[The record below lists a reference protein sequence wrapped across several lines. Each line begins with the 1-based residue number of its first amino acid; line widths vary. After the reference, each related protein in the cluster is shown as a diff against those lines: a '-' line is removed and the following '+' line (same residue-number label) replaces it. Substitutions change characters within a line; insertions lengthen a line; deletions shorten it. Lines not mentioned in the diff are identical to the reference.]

1 MSAATGFM
9 NRIAIV
15 CLSVAAAA
23 ILGCGPEGGGRAE
36 VDEAHRAGVSTDEAG
51 HAGNANAGEAGAAH
65 EEESGGHGVSH
76 IEETDAHGESGAHDD
91 ETIAVIIS
99 DNEIAQGGIELMTAG
114 PGRISRIVDFPA
126 EIAANGD
133 RLVAVVPRVSG
144 VIREV
149 RADLGAVV
157 AGGQVLA
164 VMESRDLSDLKAG
177 YLASVERSELARNI
191 FEREKRLYDRKI
203 SSEQEY
209 LDSKRALAEAE
220 IEMRSNGQKLIS
232 MGFSAGELE
241 ALPSRGSAEYTRH
254 EIKAPFPGTIIG
266 KKASP
271 GESVGGE
278 SELFVIA
285 DLGAV
290 WLDIRVFEKDLV
302 SIREGQKVGI
312 VSSGPEP
319 GASGT
324 ISHVG
329 PVLDTATR
337 TALARAVLANP
348 SGLLRPGTFVRAR
361 VELGAFEAGVAVA
374 KEAIQTLGEDAVVFV
389 RTADGFEAHPVTVG
403 AADEKFAEIISGLS
417 AGQIYAGRGS
427 FSIKA
432 KYVTSGLDSHA
443 GHGH

>member
-1 MSAATGFM
+1 M
-9 NRIAIV
+9 NRLAIV

-23 ILGCGPEGGGRAE
+23 IVGCGPEGGGKAG
-36 VDEAHRAGVSTDEAG
+36 VDETRRAGLSEDEAG
-51 HAGNANAGEAGAAH
+51 HVGTARAGEAGAAH
-65 EEESGGHGVSH
+65 EEETGEHVMSH
-76 IEETDAHGESGAHDD
+76 EEEKDAHGGSGAHDD
-91 ETIAVIIS
+91 ETVTVTMS
-99 DNEIAQGGIELMTAG
+99 GGEIEQGGIELMTAG
-114 PGRISRIVDFPA
+114 AGLLSRTVDFPA

-133 RLVAVVPRVSG
+133 RLVAIVPRVSG

-149 RADLGAVV
+149 RADLGAAVE
-157 AGGQVLA
+157 GGQVLA
-164 VMESRDLSDLKAG
+164 VMESSELADLKAG
-177 YLASVERSELARNI
+177 YLASVERSELALKI

-209 LDSKRALAEAE
+209 LDAKRALAEAE

-232 MGFSAGELE
+232 MGFSSVELE
-241 ALPSRGSAEYTRH
+241 ALFSSGGAEYTRH
-254 EIKAPFPGTIIG
+254 EIKAPFQGTVIG

-271 GESVGGE
+271 GEAVGGE

-285 DLGAV
+285 DLGTV
-290 WLDIRVFEKDLV
+290 WLDIRVFEKDLA
-302 SIREGQKVGI
+302 SIREGQEVGI
-312 VSSGPEP
+312 VSTGLQP

-329 PVLDTATR
+329 PVLETSTR
-337 TALARAVLANP
+337 TALARAVIANP

-361 VELGAFEAGVAVA
+361 VELGASEAAVAVA
-374 KEAIQTLGEDAVVFV
+374 KEAIQILGDVAVVFV
-389 RTADGFEAHPVTVG
+389 RTAEGFEAHPVTIG
-403 AADEKFAEIISGLS
+403 AMDSKSAEITSGLS
-417 AGQIYAGRGS
+417 AGQIYAGPGS

>member
-9 NRIAIV
+9 NKLSIV

-23 ILGCGPEGGGRAE
+23 ILGCGAEGGQQSGAG
-36 VDEAHRAGVSTDEAG
+36 DAHRAGVSTDEAEHG
-51 HAGNANAGEAGAAH
+51 GTAHAGEAGASH
-65 EEESGGHGVSH
+65 EEEPG
-76 IEETDAHGESGAHDD
+76 AHGGSGAHDG
-91 ETIAVIIS
+91 ETVTVVMS
-99 DNEIAQGGIELMTAG
+99 GEEIAQGGIELMTAG
-114 PGRISRIVDFPA
+114 SGLISRTVDFPA

-149 RADLGAVV
+149 RADLGAAV

-177 YLASVERSELARNI
+177 YLASVERRELARNV
-191 FEREKRLYDRKI
+191 FEREKRLYERKI

-209 LDSKRALAEAE
+209 LDAKRALAEAE

-241 ALPSRGSAEYTRH
+241 ALPTRGNAEYTRH
-254 EIKAPFPGTIIG
+254 EIKAPFPGTVIG
-266 KKASP
+266 KNVSP
-271 GESVGGE
+271 GEAVGGE

-312 VSSGPEP
+312 VSSGIQPE
-319 GASGT
+319 ASGT

-329 PVLDTATR
+329 PVLDASTR
-337 TALARAVLANP
+337 TALARAVIANP

-361 VELGAFEAGVAVA
+361 VELGAFEAVVSVA
-374 KEAIQTLGEDAVVFV
+374 KEAIQVIGDVAVVFV

-403 AADEKFAEIISGLS
+403 SMDAKFAEITSGLS
-417 AGQIYAGRGS
+417 AGQLYAGPGS